1 MKTFE
6 QPKRVKIEKDKS
18 EMLVEAKPKEERKK
32 QVAETTISPRPKKSR
47 EFDSKPY
54 PYSICDLPISFPQK
68 LKQNKMDNQFF
79 KFLSIFK
86 QLYISIPLIEA
97 LEKKPTYAK
106 FCRASYPIRRSGKR
120 TRQ

>member
-1 MKTFE
+1 MKTLE
-6 QPKRVKIEKDKS
+6 QPNRVKIEKDKS
-18 EMLVEAKPKEERKK
+18 ETLVEAKPKEERKK
-32 QVAETTISPRPKKSR
+32 QVAETTRSPRPKKSR

-86 QLYISIPLIEA
+86 QLYISIPFIEA

-106 FCRASYPIRRSGKR
+106 FL
-120 TRQ
+120 